1 MGIHTHEATLYI
13 QEDCALSFPVDEK
26 ITQLIGTME
35 SRILHSQA
43 VPRNGSVYLTPLAFP
58 DVFLPGNRAGFLKQH
73 EWVLERRKS
82 SRVVKPQS
90 V

>member
-1 MGIHTHEATLYI
+1 ML
-13 QEDCALSFPVDEK
+13 LVFLWMKK

-35 SRILHSQA
+35 SRILHSQT
-43 VPRNGSVYLTPLAFP
+43 VPRNDSVYLNSLAFTE
-58 DVFLPGNRAGFLKQH
+58 VFLLGDRAGFLKQH

-82 SRVVKPQS
+82 SLVVKPLS